1 MNILQR
7 LDARLTRYV
16 LEQQTRQPVRS
27 WDPFGD
33 FGTFLAPN
41 GQPWPY
47 GLNTTMPN
55 SKTEEIDGSFGSLVE
70 YAYKSNGVVF
80 ACMLARM
87 LLFSEARFQWRR
99 MSNGRPGDL
108 FGDANLAV
116 LEHPEP
122 GKATGDLLARAIQD
136 VDLGGNFFAARR
148 AGPTIK
154 RLRPDW
160 VTIILGSERLP
171 DIGSGDIDA
180 EVVGYA
186 YHPGGKNSGRAPEIL
201 MKEEVAHFAPIPD
214 PTASYRGMPWL
225 VPVIREIMGDSA
237 ATAHKLQFFE
247 NAATPNMVVTLGD
260 GIKNQTEFDLWVDT
274 FEKSHNGYLNAYKT
288 LYLSAGTTAIPVGS
302 TFQQLEFKATQGAG
316 ETRIA
321 AAAGV
326 PPVIVGLSEGLAAAT
341 YSNYGQA
348 RRRFADGTI
357 RPLWRNFAGSMETI
371 VRPPAGASLW
381 YDDRDVS
388 FIREDLKDAADIQST
403 EAQTM
408 RTLVESGWKPDDVV
422 DAVTSGDLARLRGK
436 HTGNLSVQLQDP
448 TAVAKATSTPKP
460 VGGNP

>member
-1 MNILQR
+1 MGILQR
-7 LDARLTRYV
+7 LDARLTRFA
-16 LEQQTRQPVRS
+16 LEHQQQAPSRS
-27 WDPFGD
+27 WDPFG
-33 FGTFLAPN
+33 GNGLFLGPN
-41 GQPWPY
+41 GQMWPL
-47 GLNTTMPN
+47 GLNTTMET
-55 SKTEEIDGSFGSLVE
+55 SKTEEIDGSFGSLVD

-99 MSNGRPGDL
+99 MSSGRPGEL
-108 FGDANLAV
+108 FGDARLAP

-122 GKATGDLLARAIQD
+122 GKATGDLLSRAIQD
-136 VDLGGNFFAARR
+136 VDLGGNFFAALRP
-148 AGPTIK
+148 GPTIK

-160 VTIILGSERLP
+160 VTIILGSDRLP

-186 YHPGGKNSGRAPEIL
+186 YHPGGKNSGRAPEIML
-201 MKEEVAHFAPIPD
+201 KEEVAHFAPIPD

-225 VPVIREIMGDSA
+225 IPVIREIMGDSA
-237 ATAHKLQFFE
+237 ANTHKIKFFE

-260 GIKNQTEFDLWVDT
+260 GIKDKAAFDLWVDT
-274 FEKSHNGYLNAYKT
+274 FENAHQGYLNAYKT
-288 LYLSAGTTAIPVGS
+288 LYLSAGTTAMPVGAN
-302 TFQQLEFKATQGAG
+302 FQQLEFKATQGAG

-371 VRPPAGASLW
+371 VRPPQGASLW

-388 FIREDLKDAADIQST
+388 FLREDVKDAAEIENL

-408 RTLVESGWKPDDVV
+408 RTLVESGWRPDDVV
-422 DAVTSGDLARLRGK
+422 DAVAAGDLARLKGK
-436 HTGNLSVQLQDP
+436 HTGNLSVQLQP
-448 TAVAKATSTPKP
+448 PGTGQTPKTP
-460 VGGNP
+460 AVGGTP